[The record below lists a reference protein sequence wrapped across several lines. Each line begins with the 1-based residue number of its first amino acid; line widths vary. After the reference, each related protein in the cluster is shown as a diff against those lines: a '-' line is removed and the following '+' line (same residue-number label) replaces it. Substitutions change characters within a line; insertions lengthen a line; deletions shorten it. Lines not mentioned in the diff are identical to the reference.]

1 MVPATQARM
10 AKQNRN
16 PEEQKPL
23 STTKKLQDLY
33 ELIDGIEIAMLTTR
47 TADGSLVS
55 RPMQTQARR
64 AGTDLWFMTV
74 TGSGKLE
81 ELDFDP
87 HVNLAYYKDGTR
99 EFVSVSGRARM
110 VQDRGVIRQLY
121 KPDWKAWLGDE
132 GGERDGGPDDPR
144 IALIEVQADSAAY
157 LKSNEPRL
165 ISLFK
170 VGKAIATGNP
180 PDVGDAGKLDADELA
195 MGQARSSH

>member
-1 MVPATQARM
+1 M
-10 AKQNRN
+10 AKQHRN
-16 PEEQKPL
+16 PEEEHPL
-23 STTKKLQDLY
+23 STTKKLQQLY

-74 TGSGKLE
+74 TDTAKLD

-87 HVNLAYYKDGTR
+87 HVNLGYYKDGTR
-99 EFVSVSGRARM
+99 EYVSVSGRAR
-110 VQDRGVIRQLY
+110 VTQDRTLIRQLY

-132 GGERDGGPDDPR
+132 GGDRDGGPDDPR
-144 IALIEVQADSAAY
+144 IALIEVQAESAAY
-157 LKSNEPRL
+157 LKSTEPRL

-170 VGKAIATGNP
+170 VAKAIATGNP
-180 PDVGDAGKLDADELA
+180 PDVGEAGQLNADELA
-195 MGQARSSH
+195 LGQAR